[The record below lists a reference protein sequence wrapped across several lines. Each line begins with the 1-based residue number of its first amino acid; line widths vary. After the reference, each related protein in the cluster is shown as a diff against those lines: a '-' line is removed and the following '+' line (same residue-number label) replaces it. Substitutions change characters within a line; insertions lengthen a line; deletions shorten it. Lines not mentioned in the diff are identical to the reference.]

1 MKALAT
7 QSNSGSV
14 TDAQRAYLD
23 AEYQELNS
31 EIDGIAEGTR
41 YNGESLLD
49 GSSDFASGV
58 NFMVGTS
65 TTDVIS
71 VTIDSATS
79 ADLGIGST
87 SITSQ
92 TNAVTAIGLLDA
104 AIGTVSNQRAEI
116 GASMS
121 RFDFRA
127 DTIASSTE
135 NMQAANSAI
144 EDVDVAT
151 EQTKLSSAEVKTQ
164 AAIAALSTA
173 NDMPQN
179 LLDLLR

>member
-1 MKALAT
+1 
-7 QSNSGSV
+7 
-14 TDAQRAYLD
+14 
-23 AEYQELNS
+23 
-31 EIDGIAEGTR
+31 
-41 YNGESLLD
+41 
-49 GSSDFASGV
+49 
-58 NFMVGTS
+58 
-65 TTDVIS
+65 
-71 VTIDSATS
+71 
-79 ADLGIGST
+79 
-87 SITSQ
+87 
-92 TNAVTAIGLLDA
+92 
-104 AIGTVSNQRAEI
+104 
-116 GASMS
+116 MS